1 MVPVIT
7 DHNDKNM
14 PQNAKFPVRE
24 QDGQG
29 QSPLASGP
37 VRPASQTSSQT
48 IAESHDPRT
57 ILSSVAQQEV
67 DIKKLSQSLKSLQD
81 RMFALER
88 RDLRASSKDSLRME
102 QDMFIDNF
110 EAMLG
115 ALKETR
121 SAGRTME
128 ELRSENELLKRR
140 LHAIT
145 APNGSD
151 ADEDSSS
158 IAAGTAVKLP
168 STAPSIPVKKKRQY
182 VRRKPL
188 GTQKPVMPAAP
199 DMVDP
204 DSRSATNF
212 NQDDASQLG
221 GLQALEQI
229 SSAMAQASS
238 TNQLQ
243 MSNGDV
249 SQDFDAHPIEV
260 AGNGLSN
267 INHAL
272 STGSEP
278 CMRQQQKRRKI
289 HPVAVGDSG
298 KAGQYS
304 TKDATAAFTS
314 APTGSHPDGFQVESR
329 VTGGTTTM
337 QSTELHQKIVTPI
350 QNAAISCGILS
361 ADETVIDPALR
372 STSVPPTQSLPVP
385 DVLSSIENPP
395 DGRQPRQF
403 TPQGKSDGVQQYDS
417 IHEARIREYKARDAL
432 RKRKARAIS
441 TEKKKMSVE
450 GIFKHEEKIRARDK
464 MVKELMEREEMLE
477 NEDDF

>member
-1 MVPVIT
+1 MTPEPVDICCNKCYFLTSTSKNEWTRLGTSVIVPTEVTRYKTLQLAKGQVSVPLRTETEDIYREALCEGSCVQCGNVLGQRFIDTDCLDLVHEYVVYYEKAICLRSSDSHEYVVPVIT

-88 RDLRASSKDSLRME
+88 RDLRASPKDSLRME

-204 DSRSATNF
+204 DSRSAT
-212 NQDDASQLG
+212 D
-221 GLQALEQI
+221 
-229 SSAMAQASS
+229 
-238 TNQLQ
+238 
-243 MSNGDV
+243 
-249 SQDFDAHPIEV
+249 
-260 AGNGLSN
+260 
-267 INHAL
+267 
-272 STGSEP
+272 
-278 CMRQQQKRRKI
+278 RK
-289 HPVAVGDSG
+289 
-298 KAGQYS
+298 
-304 TKDATAAFTS
+304 
-314 APTGSHPDGFQVESR
+314 
-329 VTGGTTTM
+329 
-337 QSTELHQKIVTPI
+337 
-350 QNAAISCGILS
+350 
-361 ADETVIDPALR
+361 
-372 STSVPPTQSLPVP
+372 SVV
-385 DVLSSIENPP
+385 
-395 DGRQPRQF
+395 
-403 TPQGKSDGVQQYDS
+403 
-417 IHEARIREYKARDAL
+417 
-432 RKRKARAIS
+432 
-441 TEKKKMSVE
+441 
-450 GIFKHEEKIRARDK
+450 
-464 MVKELMEREEMLE
+464 
-477 NEDDF
+477 